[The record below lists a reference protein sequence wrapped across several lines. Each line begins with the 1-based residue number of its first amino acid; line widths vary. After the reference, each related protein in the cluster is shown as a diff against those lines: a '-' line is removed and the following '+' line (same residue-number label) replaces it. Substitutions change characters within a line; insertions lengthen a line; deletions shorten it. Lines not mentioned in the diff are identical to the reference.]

1 MIYFVWIKLVFSS
14 PVTIFKNRV
23 EKDSLSRYLVNKEVE
38 LSKMECRIIET
49 WGYKMQNME

>member
-1 MIYFVWIKLVFSS
+1 MMYFVWIKLVFSS

-23 EKDSLSRYLVNKEVE
+23 EKDSLSRYLVNKEIE

-49 WGYKMQNME
+49 WGYKTQNME